1 MESIEHGL
9 SARSV
14 NAEQMLSL
22 RQYTPFSGERAVD
35 SGKKCLFSPAEPIR
49 FGPGSQWGDVLL
61 LLIILGLLSLAGI
74 GEADF
79 Q

>member
-14 NAEQMLSL
+14 SAEQMLIL
-22 RQYTPFSGERAVD
+22 RQYTPFSGERAVGR
-35 SGKKCLFSPAEPIR
+35 GKNVCFRRLSP
-49 FGPGSQWGDVLL
+49 FGSASWKPMGDGL
-61 LLIILGLLSLAGI
+61 LLIMLGLLSLAGI